1 MRSCLPFR
9 KASYEPSQ
17 GDVPAGGDPARRV
30 AYDEGKG
37 HAGRGGPT
45 LGVLIPLLGGFYY
58 AQLLTGIH
66 RTASR
71 RGGRVVA
78 FQTTGLEAMWPAE
91 PGTAPLG
98 WDVIDGWIGI
108 NDLEGLAYYRRI
120 AAGGRPLVI
129 VSSRLDVAD
138 CTILPDNHGGALEAT
153 RHLIA
158 HGHRRI
164 AFAGATTQT
173 DIRERYDAYN
183 LALRE
188 HGIEPDPALFF
199 PMRGNDP
206 LDGREV
212 GRKVL
217 AAGVPFTAL
226 VTGAD
231 TNALEILS
239 ALLGAG
245 YRVPQDVAIVGFD
258 DIEPS
263 QFTSP
268 PLSTVRQRFDS
279 VGARAAEVLLDHLID
294 GRPFPTSPVR
304 VPTKLIQRQSCGCK
318 RQPARRADLT
328 HALSGGV
335 GELADALIDF
345 ITSDPT
351 AEAVTP
357 EAASSA
363 RTIARFVEAISI
375 GTDPPGMLSLR
386 EAIRTLL
393 GLMQDVETVEALHP
407 LLAGAARVWMRRV
420 PASDRRRKRVRE
432 GLDQLR
438 GEIARMARVLEQ
450 RRRRYYD
457 SVSEANRKI
466 NLTLTGAD
474 LDGAQALDWLCWT
487 PIREASLGLWEVR
500 DSARL
505 LRVTSSFHSDAP
517 PVPLLATAAAFA
529 PEKFPPPEL
538 AARAQDL
545 GGNHIVTVIP
555 ISGPAQAR
563 DKNRGLFTLVGPIE
577 TELSDNFGSTGQ
589 WAALLGA
596 AMDREQL
603 LESLR
608 EGFERERRF
617 AATLRES
624 EERYA
629 LAARGANDGL
639 WDWDLVSGRVYYSAR
654 WAGILGCTEA
664 ELGARIEG
672 WFARVHPDD
681 LAGLRDVIGDHL
693 AGRRSHIEHE
703 YRMGHGD
710 GSLRWVLARGVA
722 VFDPDGRPTRIAGS
736 QTDITGRKEAEERLR
751 QSAVHDALTG
761 LPNRT
766 LLLDRLQQ
774 AIHHARR
781 DPRFQFAVL
790 YLDLDRFKTVNDS
803 LGHLAGDQLL
813 VGIANRLR
821 ESLRATDTVA
831 RLGGDE
837 FALILTDLG
846 APRNAE
852 VAAEQLQ
859 EALRAPF
866 EIGGQLVFTSTSIGI
881 AVGDPSCERADDFLR
896 DADTAMYRAKTQGR
910 ARHEVFDARMHEQ
923 AMDRLR
929 LEAELRHA
937 LERGEFLLYYQPII
951 SLRTMATI
959 GAEALLRW
967 KHPDRGLMP
976 PMSFVPVA
984 EDTGLIGRVGEW
996 VIRVACRQA
1005 REWRD
1010 VLGRPLRIAVNVS
1023 PQQLRDERFIDIVK
1037 GSLAREDLG
1046 PESLAIE
1053 LVESSL
1059 IENAA
1064 TTRHALEELQAIGVS
1079 ISVDDFGTGYSSL
1092 SYVKRFPISALK
1104 IDRTFVQGIPDDA
1117 NDTAIST
1124 AIIAMA
1130 NTLHLTAVAE
1140 GVETR
1145 EQAEFLS
1152 ERGCD
1157 AGQGYHFSCPLSA
1170 AECLD
1175 FVRNNDGV
1183 ARKGRLRAAS
1193 AAARE

>member
-1 MRSCLPFR
+1 
-9 KASYEPSQ
+9 
-17 GDVPAGGDPARRV
+17 
-30 AYDEGKG
+30 
-37 HAGRGGPT
+37 
-45 LGVLIPLLGGFYY
+45 
-58 AQLLTGIH
+58 
-66 RTASR
+66 
-71 RGGRVVA
+71 VA
-78 FQTTGLEAMWPAE
+78 FQSMGLEATWPDE

-108 NDLEGLAYYRRI
+108 NDLEGAVYYQRI
-120 AAGGRPLVI
+120 AAGGRPLVM
-129 VSSRLDVAD
+129 VSSHLDIAD
-138 CTILPDNHGGALEAT
+138 CTILPDNFGGALEAT
-153 RHLIA
+153 RHLLG

-164 AFAGATTQT
+164 GFAGTLTQN
-173 DIRERYDAYN
+173 DIRERYDAYKF
-183 LALRE
+183 ALSE

-199 PMRGNDP
+199 AMPGNDA

-212 GRKVL
+212 GRKIV

-231 TNALEILS
+231 TNALEILR
-239 ALLGAG
+239 ALLAAG
-245 YRVPQDVAIVGFD
+245 YRVPQDVAIIGFD

-263 QFTSP
+263 QYTSP

-279 VGARAAEVLLDHLID
+279 VGARAADVLLDHLID
-294 GRPFPTSPVR
+294 GRPFPQSPVR

-318 RQPARRADLT
+318 RPPERRTDLS
-328 HALSGGV
+328 HAFSGGV
-335 GELADALIDF
+335 EELADALIDF
-345 ITSDPT
+345 VTADPT

-357 EAASSA
+357 EALPSA
-363 RTIARFVEAISI
+363 RTIARFVEAIAI
-375 GTDPPGMLSLR
+375 GSDPPEGRALGD
-386 EAIRTLL
+386 AIQTLL

-407 LLAGAARVWMRRV
+407 LLAGAARVWMRRL

-432 GLDQLR
+432 GLAQLR
-438 GEIARMARVLEQ
+438 GEIARTARVVEQ

-474 LDGAQALDWLCWT
+474 LAGAQALDWLCWT
-487 PIREASLGLWEVR
+487 PIREASLALWETR
-500 DSARL
+500 DGTRV
-505 LRVTSSFHSDAP
+505 LRVMSSYHSDTRPVRALAP
-517 PVPLLATAAAFA
+517 TYA
-529 PEKFPPPEL
+529 PQDFPPPEL
-538 AARAQDL
+538 AARAQGL

-555 ISGPAQAR
+555 VSGPADAR
-563 DKNRGLFTLVGPIE
+563 DKNRGLFTLIGPIE

-608 EGFERERRF
+608 EGFERERRI

-639 WDWDLVSGRVYYSAR
+639 WDWDLVTDRVYYSAR
-654 WAGILGCTEA
+654 WAAILGYTDV
-664 ELGARIEG
+664 ELGPKMEG
-672 WFARVHPDD
+672 WFSRVHPED
-681 LAGLRDVIGDHL
+681 LPGLKGVIDDHL
-693 AGRRSHIEHE
+693 SARRSHIEHE
-703 YRMGHGD
+703 YRMVHRD

-722 VFDPDGRPTRIAGS
+722 VFDADGRPTRIAGS
-736 QTDITGRKEAEERLR
+736 QTDITGRKEAEEQLR
-751 QSAVHDALTG
+751 KSAVHDALTG

-813 VGIANRLR
+813 VGIASRLR
-821 ESLRATDTVA
+821 DSLRATDTVA

-846 APRNAE
+846 TPRNAE
-852 VAAEQLQ
+852 VVAEHLQ

-866 EIGGQLVFTSTSIGI
+866 EIGGQLVFTSISIGI

-937 LERGEFLLYYQPII
+937 LERGEFVLFYQPII
-951 SLRTMATI
+951 SLRTQMTI

-967 KHPDRGLMP
+967 KHPERGLMP
-976 PMSFVPVA
+976 PMAFVPVA
-984 EDTGLIGRVGEW
+984 EDTGLIARVGEW
-996 VIRVACRQA
+996 VIRAACRQA

-1010 VLGRPLRIAVNVS
+1010 ALGRPLRIAVNVS
-1023 PQQLRDERFIDIVK
+1023 PQQLRDERLVNVIK
-1037 GSLAREDLG
+1037 SSLAREDIG
-1046 PESLAIE
+1046 PECLAIE

-1064 TTRHALEELQAIGVS
+1064 STRHALEELQAIGVS

-1104 IDRTFVQGIPDDA
+1104 IDRAFVQGIPDDA

-1145 EQAEFLS
+1145 EQAEFLR

-1157 AGQGYHFSCPLSA
+1157 AGQGYHFSRPLAA

-1175 FVRNNDGV
+1175 FVRANDGV
-1183 ARKGRLRAAS
+1183 ERKGRLRAVELGVAG
-1193 AAARE
+1193 APK